1 MIIDCHGHFTTAPP
15 ALGQWRE
22 RQIRAFEESGA
33 RLPADEL
40 QISDDEIVT
49 VIEQG
54 QLKLQQERDTDVAL
68 FSPGAGKMAHHYGDE
83 ETSRVWSRVSNDLI
97 ARVCGLFPDTV
108 RGRLPAP
115 AVTGGRAGRLGPG
128 AGSGASRNW
137 TSSAACSTRTRRTGT
152 GSRRR

>member
-22 RQIRAFEESGA
+22 KQIRAFEESGA

-54 QLKLQQERDTDVAL
+54 QLKLQKERDTDVAL

-83 ETSRVWSRVSNDLI
+83 ETSRVWSRISNDLI
-97 ARVCGLFPDTV
+97 ARVCGSFPTRFV
-108 RGRLPAP
+108 GVCQLPQS
-115 AVTGGRAGRLGPG
+115 PG
-128 AGSGASRNW
+128 AGLDGSVRNRCRTAASRNW
-137 TSSAACSTRTRRTGT
+137 TSSAAC
-152 GSRRR
+152 

>member
-22 RQIRAFEESGA
+22 KQIRAFEESGA

-54 QLKLQQERDTDVAL
+54 HSSSCRRRRDGTDVAL
-68 FSPGAGKMAHHYGDE
+68 S
-83 ETSRVWSRVSNDLI
+83 SR
-97 ARVCGLFPDTV
+97 P
-108 RGRLPAP
+108 
-115 AVTGGRAGRLGPG
+115 GPG
-128 AGSGASRNW
+128 RWPTTTATKRQAGCGPGSAMTSSRGSAGSFPN
-137 TSSAACSTRTRRTGT
+137 
-152 GSRRR
+152 GS